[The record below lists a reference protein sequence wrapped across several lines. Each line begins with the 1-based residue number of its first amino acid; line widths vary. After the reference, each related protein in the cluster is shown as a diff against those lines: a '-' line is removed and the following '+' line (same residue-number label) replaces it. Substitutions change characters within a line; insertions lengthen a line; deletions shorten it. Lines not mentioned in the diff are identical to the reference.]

1 MDVSI
6 IEKFSPAFRNALI
19 EGRVNLDGLNWEY
32 ASIHSY
38 RGVRFSTNEPLKGH
52 ELSRKDF
59 NSQIENDRPVPPSGE
74 NDRGYF
80 SCSCF
85 THIAALK
92 NALNLRP
99 TAMRKRCWLIAEGH
113 VDKED
118 GPKEGSLP
126 HIHWYLFAEASP
138 QDKCKVLLNNE

>member
-1 MDVSI
+1 MDLSI

-32 ASIHSY
+32 ASIKSY
-38 RGVRFSTNEPLKGH
+38 RGVRLSTNEHLKDQ
-52 ELSRKDF
+52 ELTRKDF

-74 NDRGYF
+74 HDRGYF

-85 THIAALK
+85 PDIAALK
-92 NALNLRP
+92 NALNLRT
-99 TAMRKRCWLIAEGH
+99 TAMRKRAWLIAEGH

-118 GPKEGSLP
+118 GPKDGSLP

-138 QDKCKVLLNNE
+138 QDKFRILLDYE